1 MFQQVFF
8 WVDGF
13 VFFGGGEG
21 VHLCSLLVIYFLL
34 FLQINRKE
42 FFLNYIFICDF
53 QIFKFKW
60 I

>member
-13 VFFGGGEG
+13 FFFGGGGGEG

-42 FFLNYIFICDF
+42 FF
-53 QIFKFKW
+53 
-60 I
+60 